1 MKTDPSRTNQPAR
14 WRDRGADAHA
24 LESRAALLVE
34 AAAGEPSIDAEALA
48 RIHAA
53 VSSRRRR
60 ERASG
65 SRHRALV
72 VRLALAG
79 LVLIASIASARGAVF
94 LWRRFV
100 APVPVAP
107 SSPGVPAG
115 RTGPIERRAAASPAP
130 APSAI
135 EPAPP
140 QTVAPPPAHPPRVVA
155 AFAHESIPVAAH
167 AQIVPAEPGAV
178 EAPATAPLPLLHPT
192 AATPEPAAG
201 SSAGSTQVT
210 APPKFAAAEET
221 EAHLLALALSLL
233 RQGADPRAALAMLDR
248 YVRLFPHGV
257 LENEA
262 LRTRVEATMALP
274 DARAALALLDGR
286 ESFRGALGA
295 DLLIARAELRAN
307 AGRCADA
314 LGDFAHVLAAAP
326 ARDIEERALFGE
338 SVCLLRL
345 GQDERAQGDIAAY
358 RRRFPHG
365 RFSSEVDRLSP
376 SSRGGARHP

>member
-1 MKTDPSRTNQPAR
+1 MTTDPSRTNQPAR
-14 WRDRGADAHA
+14 WRDRAADAHA

-34 AAAGEPSIDAEALA
+34 AAAGEPGIDAEALA

-65 SRHRALV
+65 SPSRALV

-94 LWRRFV
+94 LWRRYV
-100 APVPVAP
+100 VPVHVAP

-115 RTGPIERRAAASPAP
+115 RTGPIKRQAAASPAP
-130 APSAI
+130 APAAV

-155 AFAHESIPVAAH
+155 ALAHESVPVAAH
-167 AQIVPAEPGAV
+167 AQSVPAESGAV
-178 EAPATAPLPLLHPT
+178 EAPATAPPPHPT
-192 AATPEPAAG
+192 VATPEPAAG

-221 EAHLLALALSLL
+221 EAHLLGQALSLL
-233 RQGADPRAALAMLDR
+233 RQGADPRGALAMLDR
-248 YVRLFPHGV
+248 YGRLFPHGM

-262 LRTRVEATMALP
+262 LRTRVEAMMALP

-286 ESFRGALGA
+286 DSFRGALGS

-314 LGDFAHVLAAAP
+314 LGDFAQVLAGAP

-338 SVCLLRL
+338 AVCLLRL

-365 RFSSEVDRLSP
+365 RFSSELDRLSP
-376 SSRGGARHP
+376 SSSGGARHP